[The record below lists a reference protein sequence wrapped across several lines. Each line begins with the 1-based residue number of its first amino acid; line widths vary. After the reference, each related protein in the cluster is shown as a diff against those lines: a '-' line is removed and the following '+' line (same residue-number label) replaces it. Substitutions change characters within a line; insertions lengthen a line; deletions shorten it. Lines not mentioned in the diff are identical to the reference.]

1 MSVSCDYCVLS
12 SRGLYDGPLRRPE
25 EFYRLNKC
33 VCVCVC
39 VIEGDQGQQSPS
51 ASTMS
56 R

>member
-33 VCVCVC
+33 VCVCV
-39 VIEGDQGQQSPS
+39 IEGDQGQQSPS